1 MKLELLKLC
10 DYLYM
15 TTSVGLLPY
24 YVIIKFY
31 SILSY
36 WDITFNYLFPAHVV
50 KHGGVFCYQWAIKK
64 VGISPTVVCYL
75 LRLLYFVPFLG
86 PRLLPV
92 GTYFDGIL
100 IISLKLSS

>member
-1 MKLELLKLC
+1 
-10 DYLYM
+10 M

-50 KHGGVFCYQWAIKK
+50 KHGGVFCYHEWPLNL
-64 VGISPTVVCYL
+64 VLVV
-75 LRLLYFVPFLG
+75 
-86 PRLLPV
+86 
-92 GTYFDGIL
+92 
-100 IISLKLSS
+100 

>member
-36 WDITFNYLFPAHVV
+36 WDITFNYLFPAHVA
-50 KHGGVFCYQWAIKK
+50 KHGGVFCYHNED
-64 VGISPTVVCYL
+64 
-75 LRLLYFVPFLG
+75 
-86 PRLLPV
+86 LPLV
-92 GTYFDGIL
+92 FSVITSRG
-100 IISLKLSS
+100 SSSIHTWQ